1 MSSQEEF
8 DRNRKY
14 YLAIQYLIKLRDSG
28 VIDRVQLRKGNRCF
42 AERFEATIRI
52 FV

>member
-1 MSSQEEF
+1 MISQEEF

-28 VIDRVQLRKGNRCF
+28 VIDRVQLRKGNRYF

>member
-8 DRNRKY
+8 DRHRNY
-14 YLAIQYLIKLRDSG
+14 YLIKLRDSG
-28 VIDRVQLRKGNRCF
+28 VINRVQLRKGNRYF

-52 FV
+52 FI

>member
-28 VIDRVQLRKGNRCF
+28 VIDRVQLRKGNRYF

-52 FV
+52 FI

>member
-14 YLAIQYLIKLRDSG
+14 YLAVQYLIKLKDSG
-28 VIDRVQLRKGNRCF
+28 VINRVQLRKGNRYF
-42 AERFEATIRI
+42 AEKFEATMRL